1 MNTNVQPSCQK
12 QQNLITYYVDG
23 EVQINLECILTPD
36 RIVRNGMMLI
46 KVEGTHTDVIKLL
59 GVRNNQDTVYLLI
72 KDMRSKRIHEI
83 SQKLDSAKN
92 NVFVWWITSYQFAA
106 SKIEDRVIEELKGT
120 VN

>member
-1 MNTNVQPSCQK
+1 MKSNVQPNCQK
-12 QQNLITYYVDG
+12 KSLINYYTDG

-72 KDMRSKRIHEI
+72 KDMRSKNIHEI
-83 SQKLDSAKN
+83 SQRLTDEDSY
-92 NVFVWWITSYQFAA
+92 FIWWVTSYQFAA